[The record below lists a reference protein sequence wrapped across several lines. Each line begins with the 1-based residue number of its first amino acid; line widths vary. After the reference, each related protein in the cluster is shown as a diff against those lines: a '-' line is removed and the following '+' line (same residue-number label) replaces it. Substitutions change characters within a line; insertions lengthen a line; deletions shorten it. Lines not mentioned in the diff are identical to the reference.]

1 MPTALHIGG
10 RVAGVAAIL
19 NVAYRATL
27 RPRLAAWGASDEER
41 RARLP
46 GDDILPV
53 DVPTSTMGTTIDAPP
68 SAVWPWLVQM
78 GCGRAGW
85 YSHDLLDNGGKP
97 SAERIVPEWQRVSLG
112 DRLPGDPSGRGRV
125 WFAIEGIYP
134 ERALILRGSIDLRTG
149 RSYDPAGGRPVAYSD
164 STWTFVLEELPG
176 ERTRLLARYR
186 GEAAP
191 LWRAVPTSLVVGL
204 PSHVLMQTRQFRNLK
219 RRIERAHPPRDHR
232 TRTGGP
238 LEAVPR

>member
-1 MPTALHIGG
+1 MPNALHIGS
-10 RVAGVAAIL
+10 RAVSLAALL
-19 NVAYRATL
+19 NVAYRAAL
-27 RPRLAAWGASDEER
+27 RPHLAACGASEEER

-85 YSHDLLDNGGKP
+85 YSYDLLDNGGQP

-112 DRLPGDPSGRGRV
+112 ERLPGDPSGRGRV

-149 RSYDPAGGRPVAYSD
+149 RSYDPAGGRPAAYSD
-164 STWTFVLEELPG
+164 STWTFVLKELPG
-176 ERTRLLARYR
+176 GRTRLLARCR

-191 LWRAVPTSLVVGL
+191 LWRAVPMSLVVGL

-219 RRIERAHPPRDHR
+219 RRVERALTPRDHR
-232 TRTGGP
+232 TRSEGL
-238 LEAVPR
+238 LETVPR

>member
-1 MPTALHIGG
+1 MTNALHIGS
-10 RVAGVAAIL
+10 RVAGAAAIL
-19 NVAYRATL
+19 NVTYRAAL

-53 DVPTSTMGTTIDAPP
+53 DVPTSTMGTTIGAPP

-85 YSHDLLDNGGKP
+85 YSHDRLDNGGRP

-112 DRLPGDPSGRGRV
+112 DRLSSDPSGRGRV

-134 ERALILRGSIDLRTG
+134 ERALILRGSIDLRRG

-176 ERTRLLARYR
+176 ERTRLLARCR

-191 LWRAVPTSLVVGL
+191 LWRAVPTSLIVGL

-219 RRIERAHPPRDHR
+219 RHVERARTFPAHR
-232 TRTGGP
+232 TRREGL
-238 LEAVPR
+238 LEDVPR

>member
-1 MPTALHIGG
+1 MPTALRIGG
-10 RVAGVAAIL
+10 RVASVAAIL
-19 NVAYRATL
+19 NVAYRAAL
-27 RPRLAAWGASDEER
+27 RPRLAAWGVSGEER
-41 RARLP
+41 RAKLP

-53 DVPTSTMGTTIDAPP
+53 DAPTSTMGTTIGAPP

-85 YSHDLLDNGGKP
+85 YSHDLLDNGGQP

-112 DRLPGDPSGRGRV
+112 DRLPGDPSGRDRV

-164 STWTFVLEELPG
+164 STWTFVLKELPG
-176 ERTRLLARYR
+176 ERTRLLVRCR

-191 LWRAVPTSLVVGL
+191 LWRAVPASLIVGL

-219 RRIERAHPPRDHR
+219 RRVERTRTPRDHLIR
-232 TRTGGP
+232 TAGS
-238 LEAVPR
+238 LEAVPH